1 MNLKIDS
8 DAFSAGQIESKIWA
22 AEELE
27 RISAHIN
34 ILRIS
39 MLGGWYGLFHF
50 ILKTRGRQQVEWC
63 RSYDLDAGA
72 CSVANTVN
80 NTWSHEWQFRAMP
93 KDANELNFNDGTNC
107 IVNTSTEHFGSNE
120 WFDHIPEG
128 YLCVLQGNDLKIDD
142 HINCPKNLEDF
153 KKKYPLSTML
163 FEGTKHFNFE
173 TNPYTR
179 YMIIGHK

>member
-8 DAFSAGQIESKIWA
+8 DAFSAGQVESKIWA

-27 RISAHIN
+27 KVSAHIN

-50 ILKTRGRQQVEWC
+50 ILKSRSRQMIEWC

-72 CSVANTVN
+72 CSIANVVN
-80 NTWSHEWQFRAMP
+80 NTWDKDWAFRAIP
-93 KDANELNFNDGTNC
+93 KDANELTFNDDTNC
-107 IVNTSTEHFGSNE
+107 VVNTSTEHFDSKE
-120 WFDHIPEG
+120 WYDNIPEG
-128 YLCVLQGNDLKIDD
+128 TLCVFQGNDLIIED
-142 HINCPKNLEDF
+142 HVNRPKDLDNF
-153 KKKYPLSTML
+153 KSLWPLQTIL
-163 FEGTKHFNFE
+163 FEGTKYFNFE